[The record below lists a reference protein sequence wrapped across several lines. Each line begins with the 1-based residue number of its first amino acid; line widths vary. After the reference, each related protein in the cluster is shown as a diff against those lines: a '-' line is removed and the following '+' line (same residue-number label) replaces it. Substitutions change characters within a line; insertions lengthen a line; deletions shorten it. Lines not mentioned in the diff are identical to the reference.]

1 MPSRPELRTRAYSV
15 TCRSITRESTP
26 FARSRGAPP
35 GQSFSLHPGGR
46 WLFVANQASNTVN
59 LFSVDP
65 WSGQLTDTG
74 ASVPVPKPDCITFS
88 RR

>member
-1 MPSRPELRTRAYSV
+1 
-15 TCRSITRESTP
+15 
-26 FARSRGAPP
+26 
-35 GQSFSLHPGGR
+35 
-46 WLFVANQASNTVN
+46 VN